1 MNPDNVSYA
10 IDELL
15 SCGGMYSRD
24 LLQRAVDIY
33 STTFQDEVPL
43 SLLTS
48 AARTFRS
55 SELMSELLDRVREGN
70 GVRNWNE
77 FSRRFLQNKTST

>member
-10 IDELL
+10 IEELL
-15 SCGGMYSRD
+15 SCRGMYSRD
-24 LLQRAVDIY
+24 LLQQAVDIY
-33 STTFQDEVPL
+33 NATFEDEVPL

-55 SELMSELLDRVREGN
+55 SELMSQLLDKVREGDP
-70 GVRNWNE
+70 VRNWNK
-77 FSRRFLQNKTST
+77 FSRGFLQSQPPV